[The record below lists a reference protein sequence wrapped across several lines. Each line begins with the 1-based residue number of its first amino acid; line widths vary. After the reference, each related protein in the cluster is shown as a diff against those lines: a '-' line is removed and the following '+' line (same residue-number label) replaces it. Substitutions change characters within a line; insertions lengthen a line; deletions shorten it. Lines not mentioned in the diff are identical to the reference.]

1 MDRERKKKGEER
13 EELRERRDIERERGG
28 RGKRIIK
35 REKR

>member
-13 EELRERRDIERERGG
+13 EELRERRDIEREREG